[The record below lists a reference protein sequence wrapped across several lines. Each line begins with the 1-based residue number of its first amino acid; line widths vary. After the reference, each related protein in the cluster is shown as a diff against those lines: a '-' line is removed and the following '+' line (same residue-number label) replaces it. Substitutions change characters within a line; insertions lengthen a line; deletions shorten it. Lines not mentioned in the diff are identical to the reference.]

1 MQPHRSVLTRATTTP
16 APAPVGGNVQWR
28 PRLVSQRGT
37 GMRSRSRESGSFG
50 TTRRLGIGEYCLVLK
65 SVARPLTPSL
75 YSPLCAS
82 RRLAKAITSSTYLL
96 ADLRNFN
103 ENEWTVRYPTLTPS
117 SVSSNNNEGA
127 EDASPRRPAGP
138 KRGKTQ
144 SMTLRF
150 ADQPGCE
157 QQVEVAR
164 EEAEAETERGSAP
177 RERRRTFRRSITAV
191 QSVAGE
197 EKTGDTATVAAEVEG
212 ANAGQDEMEGF
223 SILRLDLSLGHA
235 SSTPQHAART
245 LITSLER
252 HSIARLISSRL
263 ESSLTHLTHLHARI
277 MSTHSRVLVT
287 GDLNAGKST
296 VVNALLRRG
305 GVDEFG
311 WPEGVMPVDQQP
323 LTGRFVEVY
332 GVRGAGEGNEEQVHV
347 VKKGLKDTQYDSSDG
362 KTYDVARVEDLATLV
377 AEQEASAPPLKVY
390 LRQRDIPSDPAVA
403 ATPPTILHNGIL
415 DISLIDAPGLNRDV
429 IPTTETFTRSPSIDV
444 IIFVV
449 SAANHF
455 TLSAKEFILAAGQE
469 KARMFIVVNR
479 FDEVRDKEKC
489 KRAVLEQIKTL
500 SPHTWAERDEL
511 VHFVDSAK
519 IAIRCSGIDGAEHAG
534 KAPAA
539 GNDLLDDAFAHLE
552 QSLRSFVLL
561 NRAKSKLGPAET
573 YLTHLLADVELLAS
587 ANAVVATTERDR
599 ARDQVARVKPVVE
612 AMQRGK
618 DGLEE
623 RLDVEEEQTGV
634 DVRKVVSDGVNDALA
649 AISRGQLAST
659 SQGKYTIT
667 MPTYP
672 GFLGVWDYAREVRR
686 VMLKSLEYAVVQL
699 EEEAKS
705 ITAQHVASVADTGD
719 AYLPKDVERSKRV
732 FNPDAMFGPSSG
744 KQGAVARVGLGART
758 ELIQVAV
765 SDIFDLHH
773 QVTFFKSTFIHP
785 KRVTSSTTD
794 DLPLISIASLG
805 ASFSALTL
813 FGGKALGLK
822 TMLDSVVGVTD
833 VLADKT
839 SRRWAGPVVG
849 AIVLGGVA
857 WIIYDLP
864 RAIPHNVGRHLA
876 ATLASGEEDE
886 AWSTMQTERVA
897 REARKVIRLASWDL
911 RERFRTA
918 LDARGRVVREAEEN
932 EHKAQQAVEWFRGV
946 EGRVV
951 DIRAEMGK
959 SVFN

>member
-1 MQPHRSVLTRATTTP
+1 MQPHRSVLARATTTP
-16 APAPVGGNVQWR
+16 APAPLAEAVR
-28 PRLVSQRGT
+28 A
-37 GMRSRSRESGSFG
+37 GS
-50 TTRRLGIGEYCLVLK
+50 
-65 SVARPLTPSL
+65 
-75 YSPLCAS
+75 SPLRFAE
-82 RRLAKAITSSTYLL
+82 RDREEILEQGERVVRDYEETRDRLAKAIASSTYLL

-117 SVSSNNNEGA
+117 HIPAPANDNGA
-127 EDASPRRPAGP
+127 STSPRRPAGP
-138 KRGKTQ
+138 RRGKTQ

-150 ADQPGCE
+150 ADQPESE
-157 QQVEVAR
+157 QQVEVAQV
-164 EEAEAETERGSAP
+164 EADDAEALGPAS

-191 QSVAGE
+191 QSPA
-197 EKTGDTATVAAEVEG
+197 AAEKVV
-212 ANAGQDEMEGF
+212 ANVDSTAADETMPEGQDEMEGF

-235 SSTPQHAART
+235 SSSPTNLAQT

-263 ESSLTHLTHLHARI
+263 ESSLTHLTHLQARI
-277 MSTHSRVLVT
+277 MSTSSRVLVT

-332 GVRGAGEGNEEQVHV
+332 GVAPGEVEEEQVHV
-347 VKKGLKDTQYDSSDG
+347 VKKGLKDAQYVRGD
-362 KTYDVARVEDLATLV
+362 KATYDVARVEDLSALV
-377 AEQEASAPPLKVY
+377 AEQEASSPPLKVY
-390 LRQRDIPSDPAVA
+390 LRQRDPDPEA
-403 ATPPTILHNGIL
+403 AMTPPTILHNGIL

-500 SPHTWAERDEL
+500 SPHTYAERDEL

-519 IAIRCSGIDGAEHAG
+519 IAIRCSGIGAESGEKQKQPVVA
-534 KAPAA
+534 
-539 GNDLLDDAFAHLE
+539 NDLDDAFAHLE

-599 ARDQVARVKPVVE
+599 AREQVARVKPVVE

-623 RLDVEEEQTGV
+623 RLDIEEEETGV
-634 DVRKVVSDGVNDALA
+634 EVRKVATDGVASALS
-649 AISRGQLAST
+649 AIARGQLPANAA
-659 SQGKYTIT
+659 QGRYS

-672 GFLGVWDYAREVRR
+672 GLLGVWDYAHEVRR
-686 VMLKSLEYAVVQL
+686 VMLKSIEHAVVQL
-699 EEEAKS
+699 EEETKR
-705 ITAQHVASVADTGD
+705 ITARHVASVADTGD
-719 AYLPKDVERSKRV
+719 AYLPQDVERSKRV
-732 FNPDAMFGPSSG
+732 FNPDAMFGPVSSG
-744 KQGAVARVGLGART
+744 KERSLVARVGLGART
-758 ELIQVAV
+758 DLVQVAA

-773 QVTFFKSTFIHP
+773 QITFFRTTFIQP
-785 KRVTSSTTD
+785 KRATEEHS
-794 DLPLISIASLG
+794 LISIAGLGGLG

-813 FGGKALGLK
+813 FGGKTLGLK
-822 TMLDSVVGVTD
+822 TMFDSVVGVSD

-876 ATLASGEEDE
+876 ASLAATSTEEEED
-886 AWSTMQTERVA
+886 AWSNMQTERLA

-918 LDARGRVVREAEEN
+918 LDARGRVVREAEQN

-951 DIRAEMGK
+951 DIRGEMGK

>member
-1 MQPHRSVLTRATTTP
+1 MQPHRSVLARATTTP
-16 APAPVGGNVQWR
+16 APAPLAEAGRAG
-28 PRLVSQRGT
+28 P
-37 GMRSRSRESGSFG
+37 
-50 TTRRLGIGEYCLVLK
+50 
-65 SVARPLTPSL
+65 
-75 YSPLCAS
+75 SPLRFAE
-82 RRLAKAITSSTYLL
+82 RDREEILEQGERVVRDYEETRDRLAKAIASSTYLL

-117 SVSSNNNEGA
+117 HIAAPANENVA
-127 EDASPRRPAGP
+127 ESTLPRRPAGP
-138 KRGKTQ
+138 RRGKTQ

-150 ADQPGCE
+150 ADQPESE
-157 QQVEVAR
+157 QQVEVAQV
-164 EEAEAETERGSAP
+164 EAEDVESTAGPAS

-191 QSVAGE
+191 QSPATG
-197 EKTGDTATVAAEVEG
+197 EKTASGASDTNSIVDEPMPE
-212 ANAGQDEMEGF
+212 GQDEMEGF

-235 SSTPQHAART
+235 SSSATNTAQT

-263 ESSLTHLTHLHARI
+263 ESSLTHLTHLQARI
-277 MSTHSRVLVT
+277 MSTSSRVLVT

-332 GVRGAGEGNEEQVHV
+332 GVAPGEGEGEEVHV
-347 VKKGLKDTQYDSSDG
+347 VKKGLKDAQYVRGD
-362 KTYDVARVEDLATLV
+362 KATYDVARVEDLSALV
-377 AEQEASAPPLKVY
+377 AEQEASSPPLKVY
-390 LRQRDIPSDPAVA
+390 LLQRDADPEA
-403 ATPPTILHNGIL
+403 AITPPTILHNGIL

-500 SPHTWAERDEL
+500 SPHTYAERDEL

-519 IAIRCSGIDGAEHAG
+519 IAIRCSGIGAESGEKQKQPIVA
-534 KAPAA
+534 
-539 GNDLLDDAFAHLE
+539 NDLDDAFAHLE

-612 AMQRGK
+612 AMQKGK

-623 RLDVEEEQTGV
+623 RLDIEEEETGV
-634 DVRKVVSDGVNDALA
+634 EVRKVATDGVASALS
-649 AISRGQLAST
+649 AISHGRLPTTAG
-659 SQGKYTIT
+659 QGKYS

-672 GFLGVWDYAREVRR
+672 GLLGVWDYAHEVRR
-686 VMLKSLEYAVVQL
+686 VMLKSLEHAVVQL
-699 EEEAKS
+699 EEETKR
-705 ITAQHVASVADTGD
+705 ITARHVACVVDTGD
-719 AYLPKDVERSKRV
+719 AYLPQDVERSRRV
-732 FNPDAMFGPSSG
+732 FNPDAMFGPAKEQRSL
-744 KQGAVARVGLGART
+744 VARVGLGSRT
-758 ELIQVAV
+758 GLVQVAA

-773 QVTFFKSTFIHP
+773 QITFFKSTFIQP
-785 KRVTSSTTD
+785 KRTTEENS
-794 DLPLISIASLG
+794 LISIAGLGGLG

-813 FGGKALGLK
+813 FGGKTLGIK
-822 TMLDSVVGVTD
+822 TMFDSVVGVTD

-876 ATLASGEEDE
+876 ASLLAAATTDEED
-886 AWSTMQTERVA
+886 AWSNMQTERLA

-918 LDARGRVVREAEEN
+918 LDARGRVVREAEQN

-951 DIRAEMGK
+951 DIRGEMGK

>member
-1 MQPHRSVLTRATTTP
+1 MQPNRSVLIRATTTP
-16 APAPVGGNVQWR
+16 APAP
-28 PRLVSQRGT
+28 
-37 GMRSRSRESGSFG
+37 
-50 TTRRLGIGEYCLVLK
+50 
-65 SVARPLTPSL
+65 LTEAGRAGP
-75 YSPLCAS
+75 SPLRFAE
-82 RRLAKAITSSTYLL
+82 RDREEILEQGERVVRDYEETRDRLAKAIASSTYLL

-117 SVSSNNNEGA
+117 HTAASSNEAVG
-127 EDASPRRPAGP
+127 ESISPRRPAGP

-150 ADQPGCE
+150 ADQPE
-157 QQVEVAR
+157 SVQQVEVAR
-164 EEAEAETERGSAP
+164 VEADEAEAGAGPAT

-191 QSVAGE
+191 QSPAAGE
-197 EKTGDTATVAAEVEG
+197 KTTSGAAASNNTADEVMP
-212 ANAGQDEMEGF
+212 AGQDEMEGF

-235 SSTPQHAART
+235 SSSPTNTAQT

-263 ESSLTHLTHLHARI
+263 ESSLTHLTHLQARI
-277 MSTHSRVLVT
+277 MSTSSRVLVT

-332 GVRGAGEGNEEQVHV
+332 GVAPGEGEGEEVHV
-347 VKKGLKDTQYDSSDG
+347 VKKGLKDAQYVRGD
-362 KTYDVARVEDLATLV
+362 KATYDVARVEDLSALV
-377 AEQEASAPPLKVY
+377 AEQEASSPPLKVY
-390 LRQRDIPSDPAVA
+390 LLQRDADPHA
-403 ATPPTILHNGIL
+403 AITPPTILHNGIL

-500 SPHTWAERDEL
+500 SPHTYAERDEL

-519 IAIRCSGIDGAEHAG
+519 IAIRCSGIGAESG
-534 KAPAA
+534 EKQKQPAVA
-539 GNDLLDDAFAHLE
+539 NDLDDAFAHLE

-599 ARDQVARVKPVVE
+599 AREQVTRVKPVVE
-612 AMQRGK
+612 AMQKGK

-623 RLDVEEEQTGV
+623 RLDIEEEETGIE
-634 DVRKVVSDGVNDALA
+634 VRKVATDGVASALS
-649 AISRGQLAST
+649 AIARGQLPT
-659 SQGKYTIT
+659 TTGQGKYS

-672 GFLGVWDYAREVRR
+672 GFLGVWDYAHEVRR
-686 VMLKSLEYAVVQL
+686 VMLKSLEHAVVQL
-699 EEEAKS
+699 EEETKR
-705 ITAQHVASVADTGD
+705 ITARHVASVADTGD
-719 AYLPKDVERSKRV
+719 AYLPQDVERSKRV
-732 FNPDAMFGPSSG
+732 FNPDAMFGPVLSG
-744 KQGAVARVGLGART
+744 KEQRSLIARVGLGART
-758 ELIQVAV
+758 DLVQVAA

-773 QVTFFKSTFIHP
+773 QITFFKSTFIQP
-785 KRVTSSTTD
+785 KATAANEHS
-794 DLPLISIASLG
+794 LISIAGLGGLG

-813 FGGKALGLK
+813 FGGKTLGLK
-822 TMLDSVVGVTD
+822 TMFDSVVGVTD

-864 RAIPHNVGRHLA
+864 RAIPHNVGRHVAASLA
-876 ATLASGEEDE
+876 AAADEED
-886 AWSTMQTERVA
+886 AWSNAQTERLA

-918 LDARGRVVREAEEN
+918 LDARGRVVREAEKN

-951 DIRAEMGK
+951 DIRGEMGK